1 MTQRRKTSS
10 LVLEQNSLGH
20 FLPQVAV
27 CPIGRDILAKVIAPE
42 LSIAPRNSLDQIKNV
57 VAGGR

>member
-1 MTQRRKTSS
+1 MACS

-20 FLPQVAV
+20 FFPQVAARL
-27 CPIGRDILAKVIAPE
+27 IGRNILAKVITPQ
-42 LSIAPRNSLDQIKNV
+42 LGIAPRNSLDQIENM